1 MRTGIAR
8 LDLLL
13 RRRGTI
19 GYALGL
25 AAYVFVIVALYPA
38 FKDDTS
44 LNQLTAGNSRVA
56 ALLGAT
62 GSLTS
67 PTGWLNA
74 NIYANFLPLVVL
86 LLTIGYGAAAIA
98 GQDEDG
104 TLGLIV
110 TLPLSR
116 WRILAQKAMTLVA
129 IAVSAG
135 LATVLVV
142 LAGRGFGLSLGTGHL
157 AGATTGVTLLGIDF
171 GVLALLVGAL
181 SGSRAIALGVTSSL
195 AAASYL
201 VSSLAPV
208 THWVRPLRFESL
220 FYWAVGND
228 QLRTGLSLT
237 SAVVLV
243 GFAAVTLGAAAKAFE
258 RLDVR

>member
-8 LDLLL
+8 LDLVL

-19 GYALGL
+19 GYALGM
-25 AAYVFVIVALYPA
+25 AVYVFVIVALYPT
-38 FKDDTS
+38 FKDDAS
-44 LNQLTAGNSRVA
+44 LNRFTEGNSTVA
-56 ALLGAT
+56 ALFGAT

-74 NIYANFLPLVVL
+74 NIYSNFLPLVVL
-86 LLTIGYGAAAIA
+86 LLTIGYGASAIA

-116 WRILAQKAMTLVA
+116 RRILAQKAMTLVA
-129 IAVSAG
+129 VAVPAG

-142 LAGRGFGLSLGTGHL
+142 LAGRGFGLSLATGHL
-157 AGATTGVTLLGIDF
+157 VGATTGAVLLGIDF
-171 GVLALLVGAL
+171 GALALLVGAL

-220 FYWAVGND
+220 FYWAVGNA
-228 QLRTGLSLT
+228 QLRTGLSVT
-237 SAVVLV
+237 SSVVLV
-243 GFAAVTLGAAAKAFE
+243 GFAAVTLGAAVRAFE
-258 RLDVR
+258 RQDVH

>member
-13 RRRGTI
+13 RRRATI
-19 GYALGL
+19 GYALGT
-25 AAYVFVIVALYPA
+25 AAYVLVIVALYPA
-38 FKDDTS
+38 FKDDAS
-44 LNQLTAGNSRVA
+44 LDKLTGGNPAVA

-62 GSLTS
+62 GSLTT
-67 PTGWLNA
+67 PAGWLNA
-74 NIYANFLPLVVL
+74 NIYSNFLPLVVL
-86 LLTIGYGAAAIA
+86 LLTIGYGASAIA

-116 WRILAQKAMTLVA
+116 RRILAQKAMTLAAVA
-129 IAVSAG
+129 VPAG
-135 LATVLVV
+135 LATALVV
-142 LAGRGFGLSLGTGHL
+142 LAGRGLGLSVGTGHL
-157 AGATTGVTLLGIDF
+157 AGATIGAVLLGIDF
-171 GVLALLVGAL
+171 GSVALLVGAL

-208 THWVRPLRFESL
+208 TRWVRPLRYESL
-220 FYWAVGND
+220 FYWAVGHA
-228 QLRTGLSLT
+228 QLRTGLSIT
-237 SAVVLV
+237 SAVVLI
-243 GFAAVTLGAAAKAFE
+243 GFAAVALGAAAMAFQ
-258 RLDVR
+258 RQDVR

>member
-1 MRTGIAR
+1 MSTGIAR

-19 GYALGL
+19 GYALGM
-25 AAYVFVIVALYPA
+25 AVYVFVIVALYPA
-38 FKDDTS
+38 FKDDAS
-44 LNQLTAGNSRVA
+44 LNQFTAGNPTVA
-56 ALLGAT
+56 ALFGAT

-67 PTGWLNA
+67 PAGWLNA
-74 NIYANFLPLVVL
+74 NIYSNFLPLVVL
-86 LLTIGYGAAAIA
+86 LLTIGYGASAIA

-104 TLGLIV
+104 ILGLIV
-110 TLPLSR
+110 TLPLPR
-116 WRILAQKAMTLVA
+116 RRILAQKVMTLVA
-129 IAVSAG
+129 VAVPAG

-142 LAGRGFGLSLGTGHL
+142 LAGRGFGLWLGTGHL
-157 AGATTGVTLLGIDF
+157 VGATAGAVLLGIDF
-171 GVLALLVGAL
+171 GALALLTGAL

-220 FYWAVGND
+220 FYWAVGNA

-243 GFAAVTLGAAAKAFE
+243 GFAAVTLAAAVKAFE
-258 RLDVR
+258 RQDVH

>member
-1 MRTGIAR
+1 MRTDIAR

-19 GYALGL
+19 GYALGM
-25 AAYVFVIVALYPA
+25 AVYVFVIVALYPA
-38 FKDDTS
+38 FKDDAS
-44 LNQLTAGNSRVA
+44 LNQFTEGNSTVA
-56 ALLGAT
+56 ALFGAT

-74 NIYANFLPLVVL
+74 NIYSNFLPLVVL
-86 LLTIGYGAAAIA
+86 LLTISYGASAIA

-104 TLGLIV
+104 TLGLII

-116 WRILAQKAMTLVA
+116 RRILAQKAMTLVA
-129 IAVSAG
+129 VAVPAG

-142 LAGRGFGLSLGTGHL
+142 LAGRGFDLSLGTGRL
-157 AGATTGVTLLGIDF
+157 VGATVGAVLLGIDF
-171 GVLALLVGAL
+171 GALALLVGVL
-181 SGSRAIALGVTSSL
+181 SGSRAIALGGTSSL

-208 THWVRPLRFESL
+208 TRWVRPLRFESL
-220 FYWAVGND
+220 FYWAVGNA
-228 QLRTGLSLT
+228 QLRTGLSVT

-243 GFAAVTLGAAAKAFE
+243 GFAVVTLTAAAKAFG
-258 RLDVR
+258 RQDVH

>member
-19 GYALGL
+19 GYALGM
-25 AAYVFVIVALYPA
+25 AVYVFVIVALYPT
-38 FKDDTS
+38 FKDDAS
-44 LNQLTAGNSRVA
+44 LNQFTRGNSTVA
-56 ALLGAT
+56 ALFGAT

-67 PTGWLNA
+67 PAGWLNA
-74 NIYANFLPLVVL
+74 NIYSNFLPLVVL
-86 LLTIGYGAAAIA
+86 LLTIGYGASAIA

-116 WRILAQKAMTLVA
+116 RRILAQKAITLVA
-129 IAVSAG
+129 LVVPVG
-135 LATVLVV
+135 LATALVV
-142 LAGRGFGLSLGTGHL
+142 LAGRGFDLSIAANHL
-157 AGATTGVTLLGIDF
+157 IGATIGATVLGIDF
-171 GVLALLVGAL
+171 GALALFIGAL
-181 SGSRAIALGVTSSL
+181 SGNRATALGVTSAL

-208 THWVRPLRFESL
+208 THWVRPLWFESL
-220 FYWAVGND
+220 FYWAVGNA

-237 SAVVLV
+237 SFAVLV
-243 GFAAVTLGAAAKAFE
+243 GFAIVALGAAVKAFE
-258 RLDVR
+258 RQDVH

>member
-8 LDLLL
+8 LDLVL

-19 GYALGL
+19 GYALGM
-25 AAYVFVIVALYPA
+25 AVYVFVIVALYPT
-38 FKDDTS
+38 FKDDAS
-44 LNQLTAGNSRVA
+44 LNRFTEGNPAVA
-56 ALLGAT
+56 ALFGAT

-74 NIYANFLPLVVL
+74 NIYSNFLPLVVL
-86 LLTIGYGAAAIA
+86 LLTIGYGASAIA

-116 WRILAQKAMTLVA
+116 RRILVQKAMTLVA
-129 IAVSAG
+129 VAVPAG

-157 AGATTGVTLLGIDF
+157 VGATIGVVLLGIDF
-171 GVLALLVGAL
+171 GALALLAGAL

-208 THWVRPLRFESL
+208 THWVRPVRFGSL
-220 FYWAVGND
+220 FYWAVGNA

-237 SAVVLV
+237 SAVVLA
-243 GFAAVTLGAAAKAFE
+243 GFAAVTLGAAAQAFE
-258 RLDVR
+258 RQDVH

>member
-1 MRTGIAR
+1 MSTDIAR

-19 GYALGL
+19 GYALGM
-25 AAYVFVIVALYPA
+25 AAYVFVVVALYPA

-44 LNQLTAGNSRVA
+44 LNQFTNGNSAVA
-56 ALLGAT
+56 ALFGAT

-67 PTGWLNA
+67 PAGWLNA
-74 NIYANFLPLVVL
+74 NIYSNFLPLVVL
-86 LLTIGYGAAAIA
+86 LLTVGYGASAIA

-104 TLGLIV
+104 TLGLII

-116 WRILAQKAMTLVA
+116 RRILAQKAITL
-129 IAVSAG
+129 IAVAVPAG

-142 LAGRGFGLSLGTGHL
+142 LAGRGFDLSLGTGHL
-157 AGATTGVTLLGIDF
+157 IGATTGAVLLGIDF
-171 GVLALLVGAL
+171 GALAMLAGAL

-208 THWVRPLRFESL
+208 THWIRPLRYESL
-220 FYWAVGND
+220 FYWAVGNA
-228 QLRTGLSLT
+228 QLRTGLSAT

-243 GFAAVTLGAAAKAFE
+243 GFAAVTLAATARAFG
-258 RLDVR
+258 RLDVH